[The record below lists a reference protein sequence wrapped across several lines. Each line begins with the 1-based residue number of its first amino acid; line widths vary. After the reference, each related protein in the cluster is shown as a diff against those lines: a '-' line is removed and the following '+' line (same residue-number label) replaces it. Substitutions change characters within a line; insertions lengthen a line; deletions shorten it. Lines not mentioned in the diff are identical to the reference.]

1 MKYHFIYK
9 TVCIITNK
17 YYIGMHS
24 TPNLNDGYIGS
35 GKIIKSSILKYGKSL
50 HSFEIL
56 EFVDTLESLVLRE
69 KEIVNKDLLKDPLC
83 MNLYIGGTGFT
94 EHSEISKNNISK
106 KLKKPY
112 SEIYGKD
119 EAVNQRKKRSIK
131 TKQYWENLSADKK
144 QQITNKISKSLK
156 TRNFLYPKEIKEYT
170 CPHCNKKG
178 KGNTMYRHHFEKCP
192 IFTGKPRKGHKLS
205 DEQKNKLSIS
215 LKGRI
220 YENRRGIPPANKGK
234 KSERIICPYC
244 DTDVAISIKNRNHF
258 DNCKLKI

>member
-83 MNLYIGGTGFT
+83 MNL
-94 EHSEISKNNISK
+94 
-106 KLKKPY
+106 
-112 SEIYGKD
+112 
-119 EAVNQRKKRSIK
+119 
-131 TKQYWENLSADKK
+131 
-144 QQITNKISKSLK
+144 
-156 TRNFLYPKEIKEYT
+156 
-170 CPHCNKKG
+170 
-178 KGNTMYRHHFEKCP
+178 
-192 IFTGKPRKGHKLS
+192 
-205 DEQKNKLSIS
+205 
-215 LKGRI
+215 
-220 YENRRGIPPANKGK
+220 
-234 KSERIICPYC
+234 
-244 DTDVAISIKNRNHF
+244 
-258 DNCKLKI
+258 